1 MTDARHNPTF
11 KVAAL
16 YRFARLARYRELKA
30 PLAEFCCARGIRG
43 TLILAHEGI
52 NGTVAGT
59 QEAIDELIAYLNS
72 WPEFAGAEIKYST
85 AEKMPFYRMKVRLKR
100 EIVTMGVAGH

>member
-1 MTDARHNPTF
+1 MLYPPKMNHAPETQPF

-59 QEAIDELIAYLNS
+59 QEAIDANS
-72 WPEFAGAEIKYST
+72 SPI
-85 AEKMPFYRMKVRLKR
+85 
-100 EIVTMGVAGH
+100 